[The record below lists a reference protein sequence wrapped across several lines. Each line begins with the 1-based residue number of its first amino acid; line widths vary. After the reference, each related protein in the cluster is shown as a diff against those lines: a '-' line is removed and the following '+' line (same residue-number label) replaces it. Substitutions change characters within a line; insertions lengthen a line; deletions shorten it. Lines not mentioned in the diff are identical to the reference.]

1 MKLPEFPGSAPPKK
15 IRPALRIGAAV
26 LVVSLLVGAGVFLSS
41 LGQDVAL
48 TPDQQAAQILAVT
61 IEAGSSAPDEALR
74 AKVAEQFK
82 AFEAESGCKVVGAL
96 AVPGKDR
103 ADVLSKLAEAEK
115 AVRDR
120 VSQTQADP
128 EYFGVATAV
137 AELSR
142 PDLGPNRDTVGAVLL
157 VDCSPAE
164 PAAPAFPGS

>member
-1 MKLPEFPGSAPPKK
+1 MKLPEFPGAAPPKK
-15 IRPALRIGAAV
+15 VNPAARIGAAV
-26 LVVSLLVGAGVFLSS
+26 VVVGALVAGGVFLASS
-41 LGQDVAL
+41 GGPSL
-48 TPDQQAAQILAVT
+48 TPDQQAARILSQT
-61 IEAGSSAPDEALR
+61 IEAGSSAPDDALR